1 MKDRIIRDALDV
13 GLDEI
18 RDLDVDK
25 DHLLIDRALQVLSK
39 ENDRSEAVE
48 KIQSDSAASAMR
60 DF

>member
-1 MKDRIIRDALDV
+1 M

>member
-1 MKDRIIRDALDV
+1 M

-18 RDLDVDK
+18 RDLDLDR
-25 DHLLIDRALQVLSK
+25 DHLLIDRALQVLIK

-48 KIQSDSAASAMR
+48 KLQTDSTASVMR